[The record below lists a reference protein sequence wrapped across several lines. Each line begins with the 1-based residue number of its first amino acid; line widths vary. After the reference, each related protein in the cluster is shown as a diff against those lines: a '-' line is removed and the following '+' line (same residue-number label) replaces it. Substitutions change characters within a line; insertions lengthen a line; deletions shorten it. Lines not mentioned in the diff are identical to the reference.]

1 MVDLSIV
8 VDDLG
13 NFGCS
18 QNCSASLIE
27 PLLAHAHIQVWLV
40 APTPLTLGKSLKT
53 TPTRVSKFQLTFGH
67 ILEHFL
73 TRK

>member
-18 QNCSASLIE
+18 QNCSTSLIE
-27 PLLAHAHIQVWLV
+27 SLLAHAHIQVWLV
-40 APTPLTLGKSLKT
+40 APNPPLTLGKSLKT
-53 TPTRVSKFQLTFGH
+53 TPVAGFPNFNLHLDTYWNISH
-67 ILEHFL
+67 
-73 TRK
+73 